1 MLSLIEH
8 DKGKTTCIIS
18 NAKRHELTS
27 KKLKTQ
33 NNTKSH
39 KRWYC
44 KIKDQHAQ
52 RISIIEK
59 SKPDLE
65 TITNELETI
74 NNDYPTA
81 RATSR
86 KIKIH

>member
-1 MLSLIEH
+1 MSSLIEHDMLSLIEH

-39 KRWYC
+39 KR
-44 KIKDQHAQ
+44 
-52 RISIIEK
+52 
-59 SKPDLE
+59 
-65 TITNELETI
+65 
-74 NNDYPTA
+74 
-81 RATSR
+81 
-86 KIKIH
+86 